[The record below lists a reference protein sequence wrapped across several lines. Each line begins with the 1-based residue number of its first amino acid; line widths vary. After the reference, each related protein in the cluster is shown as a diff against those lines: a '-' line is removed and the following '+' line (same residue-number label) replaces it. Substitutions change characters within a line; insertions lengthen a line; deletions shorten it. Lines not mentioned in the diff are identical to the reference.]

1 MLFDPLNKM
10 IINNNMPL
18 TELKIDY
25 QDDELST
32 SGDFL
37 IKDGVEYSGTHL
49 IIDLWGASRLD
60 ESELMEETLNN
71 CVSACFATL
80 LHIHIHKFSD
90 TGGLSGV
97 AVLAES
103 HISVHTWPERDYA
116 AFDVFMCGVTKPL
129 NVIDILNNAFNP
141 KDIKVKEL
149 LRGRKTV
156 S

>member
-103 HISVHTWPERDYA
+103 HISVHTWPERDLENTLPT
-116 AFDVFMCGVTKPL
+116 GKRSGTSRL
-129 NVIDILNNAFNP
+129 FNP
-141 KDIKVKEL
+141 
-149 LRGRKTV
+149 
-156 S
+156 